1 MPFMPSSAEAR
12 PGSKATVFASF
23 LHFDMCFTVWVL
35 LGSLSVP
42 ITQSLGLNPFLQ
54 TVMVATPTLSG
65 SLLRIPMGLLADRF
79 GGKRVGTL
87 MLLFLFIPLIGGWLL
102 PVNFPIIVFIGLMLG
117 VGGASFAVALPLA
130 SHWYPPSKQGL
141 VMGVAAAGNMGVV
154 FANLLA
160 PTLAKAYGW
169 HAVLGI
175 TAIPLA
181 LVLLAFVLLAK
192 DNPERPAVEAV
203 SEYLVI
209 LKKGDLWWFSLL
221 YSVTFGGFVGL
232 GSFLPLFFHNQYALT
247 SINAGYLTALA
258 TFMGSSLRPL
268 GGYLADRFG
277 GVRMLTVLLGA
288 VGLIYAVAAL
298 LLPLDFM
305 ATLIVVGVMCLGMG
319 NGSVFQLVPQRF
331 RAEIGV
337 ATGIVGA
344 FGGIGGFFLP
354 LILGSFK
361 QGIGSYAFGWFVL
374 ALLAIGALVIL
385 RVLAV
390 RSAGWA
396 TSWAPPEAVSFTFAS
411 VTESAGTEVEI

>member
-1 MPFMPSSAEAR
+1 MPFMPSSADTR

-23 LHFDMCFTVWVL
+23 LHFDMCFTIWVL
-35 LGSLSVP
+35 LGALSVP
-42 ITQSLGLNPFLQ
+42 VTQSLHLNPFLQ

-65 SLLRIPMGLLADRF
+65 SLMRIPMGLLADRF

-87 MLLFLFIPLIGGWLL
+87 MLLFLFIPLIAGWLI
-102 PVNFPIIVFIGLMLG
+102 PVNFPIIICIGLMLG

-160 PTLAKAYGW
+160 PSLAKTYGW
-169 HAVLGI
+169 HVVLGI

-181 LVLLAFVLLAK
+181 LVLFAFVLLAK
-192 DNPERPAVEAV
+192 DSPERPAVESV
-203 SEYLVI
+203 SEYWYI
-209 LKKGDLWWFSLL
+209 LKKGDLWWFCLL

-232 GSFLPLFFHNQYALT
+232 GSFLPLFFHNQYALS
-247 SINAGYLTALA
+247 SINAGYITALA
-258 TFMGSSLRPL
+258 TFMGSTFRPF

-277 GVRMLTVLLGA
+277 GVRMLTVLLGI
-288 VGLIYAVAAL
+288 VGLIYAIAAL
-298 LLPLDFM
+298 LLPFAFM
-305 ATLIVVGVMCLGMG
+305 AVLIVVGVMCLGMG

-344 FGGIGGFFLP
+344 FGGLGGFFLP

-361 QGIGSYAFGWFVL
+361 QAIGSYALGWAAL
-374 ALLAIGALVIL
+374 ALLAFGVLVVL

-390 RSAGWA
+390 RKAGWA
-396 TSWAPPEAVSFTFAS
+396 TSWASPVAIPFDMVPD
-411 VTESAGTEVEI
+411 TENVAAEI

>member
-1 MPFMPSSAEAR
+1 
-12 PGSKATVFASF
+12 
-23 LHFDMCFTVWVL
+23 
-35 LGSLSVP
+35 
-42 ITQSLGLNPFLQ
+42 
-54 TVMVATPTLSG
+54 
-65 SLLRIPMGLLADRF
+65 MGLLADRF
-79 GGKRVGTL
+79 GGKRVGTF
-87 MLLFLFIPLIGGWLL
+87 MLLFLFIPLLAGWLI
-102 PVNFPIIVFIGLMLG
+102 PVNFPTIICIGLMLG

-160 PTLAKAYGW
+160 PTLARAYGW

-192 DNPERPAVEAV
+192 DSPERPNVESA
-203 SEYLVI
+203 SEYLVA

-232 GSFLPLFFHNQYALT
+232 GSFLPLFFHNQYALS

-258 TFMGSSLRPL
+258 TFMGSTFRPL
-268 GGYLADRFG
+268 GGYLADKFG
-277 GVRMLTVLLGA
+277 GVRMLTVLLSA
-288 VGLIYAVAAL
+288 VGLLYAIAAL
-298 LLPLDFM
+298 LLPLGIM
-305 ATLIVVGVMCLGMG
+305 ATLIVVGVLCLGMG

-344 FGGIGGFFLP
+344 LGGIGGFFLP

-361 QGIGSYAFGWFVL
+361 QAIGSYAVGWLVL
-374 ALLAIGALVIL
+374 ALLAFGALAVL

-390 RSAGWA
+390 RNAGWA
-396 TSWAPPEAVSFTFAS
+396 TSWAAPVAISFDAVAD
-411 VTESAGTEVEI
+411 TETVEVEI